1 MYWLKLFREE
11 LGEVE
16 GREKKRKRKEERERK
31 REGETEKSRYRHCLR
46 NRISRERKW
55 VDLAEYWD
63 VPSMT
68 P

>member
-1 MYWLKLFREE
+1 MAKALQRGVRRGRRERE
-11 LGEVE
+11 KEE
-16 GREKKRKRKEERERK
+16 EKGREREKK

-46 NRISRERKW
+46 NRISRERKR